1 MLLMLDTDICSYII
15 KQHPRVVL
23 ETLQSR
29 AESGDEIVISSVT
42 YAELLYG
49 AERSGNTAKHRRLI
63 NALVERLADVMPWD
77 RDAAEAFAR
86 LKARL
91 AGLGTPIGP
100 NDTMIAGHAISKT
113 ATLVTNNQK
122 HFSKVKGLKI
132 ENWVG

>member
-1 MLLMLDTDICSYII
+1 ICSYII

-49 AERSGNTAKHRRLI
+49 AERATNVSKHRRLI
-63 NALVERLADVMPWD
+63 QALVERLGDVMPWD
-77 RDAAEAFAR
+77 RNAAEAFAK
-86 LKARL
+86 LKAKL
-91 AGLGTPIGP
+91 AGAGTPIGA
-100 NDTMIAGHAISKT
+100 NDIMIAGHAISET

-122 HFSKVKGLKI
+122 HFSKVK
-132 ENWVG
+132 